1 MLRRIVVGL
10 LLAVFSSTAL
20 AVDPLTLI
28 LLRYLRN
35 QIITHAAE
43 AIYDRLTAPQPEP
56 QGPVISFAPR
66 YDDDER
72 LRSLIDEGF
81 VYLSA
86 SQREEAFL
94 GVKRVL
100 ADPKNA
106 DVRFQ
111 IVEALRVRAGAV
123 RQAHDALRNL
133 SRDQKRLIAVEA
145 REEYRKLPPE
155 ERHEMLTAAQSGVMP
170 IPRDLNEMILAEFRS
185 VER

>member
-20 AVDPLTLI
+20 AIDPLTLI

-35 QIITHAAE
+35 QIITHAAD
-43 AIYDRLTAPQPEP
+43 AIYDRLTAPEPEP
-56 QGPVISFAPR
+56 SGPVISFAPR
-66 YDDDER
+66 YDDDAR

-100 ADPKNA
+100 ADPK
-106 DVRFQ
+106 
-111 IVEALRVRAGAV
+111 
-123 RQAHDALRNL
+123 
-133 SRDQKRLIAVEA
+133 
-145 REEYRKLPPE
+145 
-155 ERHEMLTAAQSGVMP
+155 
-170 IPRDLNEMILAEFRS
+170 
-185 VER
+185 